1 MHFTLRWAICQ
12 EEGFVGLWQLLI
24 TLPAKSL
31 ATVLLRVVAKQVA
44 LPVQR
49 TWQSVF
55 PN

>member
-1 MHFTLRWAICQ
+1 MHFTLKWAICQ

-24 TLPAKSL
+24 TLPEKSL
-31 ATVLLRVVAKQVA
+31 AVVLLVAAKQVA
-44 LPVQR
+44 LPIQL